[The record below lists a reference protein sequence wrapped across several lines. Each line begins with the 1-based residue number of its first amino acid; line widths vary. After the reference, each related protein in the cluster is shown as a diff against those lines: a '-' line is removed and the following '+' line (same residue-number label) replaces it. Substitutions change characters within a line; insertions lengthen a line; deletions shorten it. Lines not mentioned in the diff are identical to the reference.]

1 MLVQYGSILNK
12 QKMKQSSK
20 ILSLEKIPNCNK
32 FDVSIII
39 LKIIQN
45 AKYTNDRTISLKLCS
60 GTGFFKCF
68 DVSIEWPQICHLFHL
83 ELTFAC
89 ITFAAL
95 ATNST
100 SASCRPQKAF
110 LICRL

>member
-60 GTGFFKCF
+60 GTGFLNASRSALSCHKSIICF
-68 DVSIEWPQICHLFHL
+68 TWS
-83 ELTFAC
+83 
-89 ITFAAL
+89 
-95 ATNST
+95 
-100 SASCRPQKAF
+100 
-110 LICRL
+110 